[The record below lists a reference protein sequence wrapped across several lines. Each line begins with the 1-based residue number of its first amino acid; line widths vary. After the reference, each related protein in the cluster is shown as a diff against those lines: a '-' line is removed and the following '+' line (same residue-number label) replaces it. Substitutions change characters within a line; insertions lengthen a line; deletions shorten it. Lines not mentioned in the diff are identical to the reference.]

1 MRLIKIEKVIPV
13 MQIVIDEIEIKKA
26 PEAVR
31 AWITS
36 VIGIPSTVT
45 NVTVEAPD
53 STAVP
58 KNVAKAKK
66 DKAIEAPVKDAEAE
80 LDLFGEEPAKPV
92 TLDDVRTAAMAVVKK
107 SEDGNKKVLACL
119 TKVGAKNF
127 KECPTE
133 KLAELLAMLSLL

>member
-1 MRLIKIEKVIPV
+1 
-13 MQIVIDEIEIKKA
+13 MQITIDVNEMSKA
-26 PEAVR
+26 PEAVK
-31 AWITS
+31 AWFASI
-36 VIGIPSTVT
+36 IGVPSTVT

-58 KNVAKAKK
+58 KNAAKAKK
-66 DKAIEAPVKDAEAE
+66 DKAIEAPVKAAEPD

-92 TLDDVRTAAMAVVKK
+92 TLDDVRTAAMDVVKN

-133 KLAELLAMLSLL
+133 KLAELLAMLSVL

>member
-1 MRLIKIEKVIPV
+1 
-13 MQIVIDEIEIKKA
+13 MQITIDVNEMSKA
-26 PEAVR
+26 PETVK
-31 AWITS
+31 AWFASI
-36 VIGIPSTVT
+36 IGVPSTVT

-58 KNVAKAKK
+58 KNAAKAKK
-66 DKAIEAPVKDAEAE
+66 DKAIEAPVKAAEPD
-80 LDLFGEEPAKPV
+80 LDLFGEESAKPV
-92 TLDDVRTAAMAVVKK
+92 TLDDVRTAAMDVVKN

-133 KLAELLAMLSLL
+133 KLAELLAMLSVL